1 MDTYYQLENQ
11 ENITPYREFR
21 YLINGKDST
30 LIYDNPTSI
39 EWLGNESIIS
49 GFVET
54 STIVCYDIE
63 TGK

>member
-1 MDTYYQLENQ
+1 VEAF
-11 ENITPYREFR
+11 REFR
-21 YLINGKDST
+21 YLINGKDSN

-54 STIVCYDIE
+54 STIVSYDIE
-63 TGK
+63 TVTNNFNIH